1 MDWLR
6 ALFSFRGRVGRT
18 SWWIA
23 AGLVAVMVALHVV
36 FVSEESLVAVARL
49 LGRSPASLFL
59 VWGLVVLWWGLMAW
73 IFLAT
78 SVRRL
83 ADRRLSGWRL
93 FLFLAPAAVAGH
105 FIGRWWPAE
114 LAMIASLAWMVGELG
129 LLPGTDDPF
138 AGDGAPGTRSRARVP
153 LDDTRR

>member
-6 ALFSFRGRVGRT
+6 ALFSFRGRVGRV
-18 SWWIA
+18 SWGIA
-23 AGLVAVMVALHVV
+23 AGLVAVMAMLHFA
-36 FVSEESLVAVARL
+36 FVSEENLVAAARL
-49 LGRSPASLFL
+49 LGRSPASLFF
-59 VWGLVVLWWGLMAW
+59 VWGLVALWWGLIAW
-73 IFLAT
+73 IFLAA

-83 ADRRLSGWRL
+83 ADRRQSGWRL

-105 FIGRWWPAE
+105 FLGRWWPAE

-138 AGDGAPGTRSRARVP
+138 AGDDAPGSR
-153 LDDTRR
+153 RRPDA

>member
-6 ALFSFRGRVGRT
+6 AIFSFRGRVGRT
-18 SWWIA
+18 SWWTATAIA
-23 AGLVAVMVALHVV
+23 TAMLAGHFA
-36 FVSEESLVAVARL
+36 FVSEESLVAAARL
-49 LGRSPASLFL
+49 IGRSPAALLL
-59 VWGLVVLWWGLMAW
+59 VWGLVAAWWVVMAW
-73 IFLAT
+73 IFLAA

-93 FLFLAPAAVAGH
+93 FLFLAPAAVAAH
-105 FIGRWWPAE
+105 FLGRFWPAE

-138 AGDGAPGTRSRARVP
+138 AGDDAPGP
-153 LDDTRR
+153 RR